1 MEERKSQLVRTRQEN
16 YKGGKTKKKQTWTL
30 IRLDSA
36 ERSNEMPKKLRG
48 HLPFSPY
55 RAPWISLIFCRASGS
70 EKILLCYCQILKNYI
85 YYLTWLVISHEL
97 LGQLLRFFFFLY
109 LGDFLQLG
117 TDLDQ
122 FLLAVLQPGL
132 EPLILMQGLCVH
144 LKKRAK
150 RRLRT
155 RAFIPEILLFSRA
168 RTW

>member
-1 MEERKSQLVRTRQEN
+1 MEEWKSQLVRTRQEN

-97 LGQLLRFFFFLY
+97 LGQLLRFFFFSTWVTFSSWERILTSSC
-109 LGDFLQLG
+109 LLSCSL
-117 TDLDQ
+117 DLS
-122 FLLAVLQPGL
+122 LS
-132 EPLILMQGLCVH
+132 
-144 LKKRAK
+144 
-150 RRLRT
+150 
-155 RAFIPEILLFSRA
+155 FSCKASAYIWRSE
-168 RTW
+168 RKED